1 MSEAQEN
8 GGTDAVDRII
18 EQWTRERPDLAD
30 DLWPVQ
36 VLGRLQRLGVA
47 LDKEFRSF
55 AAKRGL
61 ELGEF
66 DVLTTL
72 QRSGPPYELTAGA
85 FRRAAMVTSGAI
97 TNRIDRM
104 EAKGLVERVRD
115 TVDRR
120 SVRIR
125 LTEHGHEVTR
135 AYMADHLANEARML
149 EPFDREECEA
159 LADGLRRLL
168 IRLGDTSI
176 S

>member
-1 MSEAQEN
+1 MS
-8 GGTDAVDRII
+8 DAVDAII
-18 EQWTRERPDLAD
+18 DQWVAERPDLEE

-36 VLGRLQRLGVA
+36 VLGRLQRLGRV

-72 QRSGPPYELTAGA
+72 QRSGPPYRLTAGSLLK
-85 FRRAAMVTSGAI
+85 AAMVTSGAI

-115 TVDRR
+115 DEDRR
-120 SVRIR
+120 TVKIQ
-125 LTEHGHEVTR
+125 LTEHGHDITR
-135 AYMADHLANEARML
+135 EYMAAHLANEARML
-149 EPFDREECEA
+149 GELDREECEQ
-159 LADGLRRLL
+159 LAGSLRKLL
-168 IRLGDTSI
+168 ESLGDRSI
-176 S
+176 R